1 MSMHLCPP
9 TVTKR
14 NMSLNAS
21 PDSLLGHLIELRNR
35 LLRCVIAVIIVFAA
49 LASFAQ
55 ELYHLLAQPLMAV
68 LPENSSMIATDVA
81 APFFAPFKLTFIVAI
96 CLAIPYVLYQVWQFV
111 APALYKREKRLMAP
125 LVISSTLLFYSGI
138 AFAYFVVFP
147 IIFGFFTSVAPEG
160 VTVATDI
167 SNYLDFVLKLFFAFG
182 LSFEIPVAILLMVWT
197 GVTTRDALAEK
208 RPYIVVGAFILGM
221 LLTPPDV
228 LSQTLLAVPMWLLF
242 ELGLML
248 SRFYQPRS
256 TEESEKQEEQL

>member
-1 MSMHLCPP
+1 MLTLHCSTM
-9 TVTKR
+9 KR
-14 NMSLNAS
+14 TMSLNAN

-35 LLRCVIAVIIVFAA
+35 LLRCVIAVIVVFAA
-49 LASFAQ
+49 LAAFSQ
-55 ELYHLLAQPLMAV
+55 DIYHLLAQPFMAV
-68 LPENSSMIATDVA
+68 LPENSSMIATEVA

-96 CLAIPYVLYQVWQFV
+96 CFAIPYILLQVWQFI
-111 APALYKREKRLMAP
+111 APALYSREKKLMAP
-125 LVISSTLLFYSGI
+125 LVISSTLLFYAGI

-197 GVTTRDALAEK
+197 GVSTRADLAEK
-208 RPYIVVGAFILGM
+208 RPYIIVGAFVLGM

-242 ELGLML
+242 ELGLAL
-248 SRFYQPRS
+248 SRFYQPDT
-256 TEESEKQEEQL
+256 TEKSEQQEQK

>member
-1 MSMHLCPP
+1 
-9 TVTKR
+9 
-14 NMSLNAS
+14 MSLNAN

-35 LLRCVIAVIIVFAA
+35 LLRCVIAVIVVFAA
-49 LASFAQ
+49 LAAFSQ
-55 ELYHLLAQPLMAV
+55 DIYHLLAKPLMAV

-96 CLAIPYVLYQVWQFV
+96 CFAIPYILLQVWQFI
-111 APALYKREKRLMAP
+111 APALYSREKKLMAP
-125 LVISSTLLFYSGI
+125 LVISSTLLFYAGI

-197 GVTTRDALAEK
+197 GVSTRADLAEK
-208 RPYIVVGAFILGM
+208 RPYIIVGAFVLGM

-242 ELGLML
+242 ELGLAL
-248 SRFYQPRS
+248 SRFYQPDT
-256 TEESEKQEEQL
+256 TEQSEKQE